1 MKSKLRSVA
10 LFCLLAVPARGQTPA
25 VIDCESN
32 AACVALYE
40 QAAQQS
46 RSGQLVEAEKS
57 YKLAFEVSHDARI
70 LFNIARVLDKRGQ
83 TEDAISYYR
92 QFLQAPLQDET
103 QKSKAREYLAQLEAN
118 RPPPPEPPKSE
129 PASGKPSASAKVV
142 EPMAPT
148 TTLPTSQ
155 ASDQKATPIY
165 KKGWFWGVMVGSVA
179 AIGLGVGLGI
189 GLSSRGPTVPSG
201 TNGVHPTF

>member
-1 MKSKLRSVA
+1 MKSNVRCIA
-10 LFCLLAVPARGQTPA
+10 LVWLLAVPARGQTPA
-25 VIDCESN
+25 VIDCETN

-46 RSGQLVEAEKS
+46 KSGQLVEAEKS
-57 YKLAFEVSHDARI
+57 YKLAYEVSHDARI

-83 TEDAISYYR
+83 AADAMSYYR

-118 RPPPPEPPKSE
+118 RPSQEPPKND
-129 PASGKPSASAKVV
+129 PAAGIPSAPAAAVV
-142 EPMAPT
+142 PIAST
-148 TTLPTSQ
+148 TTLSASQ
-155 ASDQKATPIY
+155 TSDQQTTPIY

-179 AIGLGVGLGI
+179 AVGLGVGLGV
-189 GLSSRGPTVPSG
+189 GLSNRTPTVPSG
-201 TNGVHPTF
+201 TNTIAF